1 MLSWIRDV
9 IRYSVQ
15 ISLTFNAHVGHLGQT
30 HDQHSL
36 AIHKGLPVSSPWI
49 SFCSCAAYARASL
62 VSAARLGKFD
72 RVCLL
77 RQLQHD
83 RRRLLELVAE
93 AARPIAHHVLIGV
106 IFPAFAHLDVEC
118 YLMREATRRN
128 QRPSRGHQR
137 RPSEAIR
144 GHQRP
149 SEEAIRGHQRRPSEE
164 AIRGI
169 RGHLRGS
176 SLDVE
181 RYRLLRRLV
190 TNHHVAQVVFDLAV
204 LVILRRAVGCG
215 HQV

>member
-1 MLSWIRDV
+1 M
-9 IRYSVQ
+9 Q
-15 ISLTFNAHVGHLGQT
+15 FSLTFYVHVGHLGQT

-49 SFCSCAAYARASL
+49 SFCSCAAYAHASL
-62 VSAARLGKFD
+62 VSAARLCKFD

-83 RRRLLELVAE
+83 RRRLLELVAK

-118 YLMREATRRN
+118 HLMREATRRN

-137 RPSEAIR
+137 RPS
-144 GHQRP
+144 
-149 SEEAIRGHQRRPSEE
+149 EAIRGHQRRPSEE